1 MSRGGHFVVLAPA
14 LVPVPEESWFAFG
27 INYWP
32 RYIAGKEQ
40 SDYWR
45 HWLDPTNYDPELV
58 EQDLLILREIGMN
71 CVSISYTNLR
81 QALPL
86 RDFLRRCHKHGIK
99 VNLFIA
105 GAHPLHFQPDL
116 VRQLIEAADLANQ
129 PAMFAY
135 DIAWEPR
142 WGNYNER
149 RRHDAEWRDWLVEQ
163 YGSIEAAE
171 RDWGFKLPRDEKGN
185 PTVPKD
191 EHLLN
196 DGEWR

>member
-1 MSRGGHFVVLAPA
+1 
-14 LVPVPEESWFAFG
+14 
-27 INYWP
+27 
-32 RYIAGKEQ
+32 
-40 SDYWR
+40 
-45 HWLDPTNYDPELV
+45 
-58 EQDLLILREIGMN
+58 MN

-135 DIAWEPR
+135 DIA
-142 WGNYNER
+142 GNHAGATITSGEGTMLNGVTGLLSNMAALKRLNEIGASSCRETKKATR
-149 RRHDAEWRDWLVEQ
+149 RCQKMSTCSTMA
-163 YGSIEAAE
+163 
-171 RDWGFKLPRDEKGN
+171 N
-185 PTVPKD
+185 
-191 EHLLN
+191 
-196 DGEWR
+196 GE